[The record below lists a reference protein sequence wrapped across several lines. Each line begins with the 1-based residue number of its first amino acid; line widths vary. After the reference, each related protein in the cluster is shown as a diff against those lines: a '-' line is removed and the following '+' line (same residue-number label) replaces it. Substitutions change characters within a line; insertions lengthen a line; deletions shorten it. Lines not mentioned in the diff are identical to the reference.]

1 MIGKEPLIEIALEL
15 EKIALNDEYF
25 IKRKLF
31 PNVDFYSGVIY
42 KSMGI
47 LYIINSDYYNLCKD
61 FHWICFQ
68 FYFQFLE

>member
-1 MIGKEPLIEIALEL
+1 MKNIFRVYKNYDPRAKIVKKIAYEVFETLGKEPLVDIALEL

-42 KSMGI
+42 RAMG
-47 LYIINSDYYNLCKD
+47 
-61 FHWICFQ
+61 
-68 FYFQFLE
+68 